1 MLTMRPFDERGTW
14 GAKQKKEY
22 ILDKDGNKIYD
33 PKKRQYKCKSIP
45 ATDWN
50 EQTKAEEWRAAWA
63 RLCNQALEQNG
74 HAERIDHRS
83 YERQGIDQIPTVH
96 LGVAASAMEKRGIR
110 TERGDLNREIE
121 VTNQKLR
128 QLKARIFK
136 LQNWLK
142 EETENTE
149 PPTLA
154 DYIQGI
160 LSRKA
165 QAGKPGYS
173 QSLYNL
179 KDAAK
184 MLNFLHA
191 NNIMDM
197 TGLDTE
203 TR

>member
-1 MLTMRPFDERGTW
+1 MKLLT
-14 GAKQKKEY
+14 
-22 ILDKDGNKIYD
+22 
-33 PKKRQYKCKSIP
+33 
-45 ATDWN
+45 
-50 EQTKAEEWRAAWA
+50 
-63 RLCNQALEQNG
+63 ALEQNG
-74 HAERIDHRS
+74 HAERVDHRS
-83 YERQGIDQIPTVH
+83 YERQGIDQIFTVH

-110 TERGDLNREIE
+110 TGRGDLNREIE

-128 QLKARIFK
+128 QLKARISK
-136 LQNWLK
+136 LQDWLK
-142 EETENTE
+142 EEAENTE

-184 MLNFLHA
+184 MLNFLQA
-191 NNIMDM
+191 NSIMDM
-197 TGLDTE
+197 AGLDEKFKYKGKKPLTE
-203 TR
+203 ASKSYSQRRKIISKAQ